1 MYLFR
6 RALRTSLDLFKM
18 LWRSGRVG
26 RASAASVLS
35 LIVFFLLTFVA
46 ATFHEIW
53 LAYIAAPFLLI
64 SCGLFM
70 AFVFLGGMG
79 RFLYDHVMDEPMRA
93 RFRNNKMFKYFLEI
107 E

>member
-1 MYLFR
+1 MAQRKSGESVRGLSSLF
-6 RALRTSLDLFKM
+6 DC
-18 LWRSGRVG
+18 V
-26 RASAASVLS
+26 
-35 LIVFFLLTFVA
+35 FLLTFAA

-53 LAYIAAPFLLI
+53 LAYIAAPFFLI